1 MKTLIAYASKY
12 GCTEKCAKLLEKEL
26 NGDVTLLNLKKN
38 SSANLDVYDNIIIG
52 GSIYIS
58 KIQKEV
64 TEFCKNNLNQLSEKN
79 IGLFICGMQEKEVI
93 ATEIDSNYPP
103 ELLEKAV
110 VKEWFGGEFTFEKM
124 NFLEKTIIKKVSKT
138 TTSKSEINEDTIRH
152 FAQQFNNL

>member
-38 SSANLDVYDNIIIG
+38 SSADLNAYDNIIIG
-52 GSIYIS
+52 GAIYIS

-64 TEFCKNNLNQLSEKN
+64 TEFCKSNLDGLSQKN

-93 ATEIDSNYPP
+93 ATELNSNYPP
-103 ELLEKAV
+103 ELLEIAV
-110 VKEWFGGEFTFEKM
+110 AKDCFGGEFILEKM
-124 NFLEKTIIKKVSKT
+124 NFLEKTIVKKVSKT
-138 TTSKSEINEDTIRH
+138 TASKSEIDEDAIRH
-152 FAQQFNNL
+152 FAQKFNNL

>member
-12 GCTEKCAKLLEKEL
+12 GCTEKCAHLLEKDL
-26 NGDVTLLNLKKN
+26 NGDVTMLNLKKN
-38 SSANLDVYDNIIIG
+38 SSPNLDSYDTIIIG

-64 TEFCKNNLNQLSEKN
+64 TEFCNKYLSELKEKN
-79 IGLFICGMQEKEVI
+79 IGLFICGMQEKEII
-93 ATEIDSNYPP
+93 ANEIDSNYPP

-110 VKEWFGGEFTFEKM
+110 VKEWFGGEFSFEKM

-138 TTSKSEINEDTIRH
+138 TASKSDINEDSIRY